1 MGEQYC
7 SEIPIFCGG
16 NNQNP
21 KDQEEEEAAEKD
33 SYRFCRKRS
42 FVKTGG
48 TYKSREEKKK
58 VIHLLIQQC

>member
-58 VIHLLIQQC
+58 